1 MATPRPLPLVLALLV
16 VGAGIAAAQDPGQ
29 VREPDSGD
37 SGGEFS
43 ASTVMLPCTPVAA
56 YWTGQPPSSG
66 MPPGPDLAVVSIK
79 ARPKDARV
87 YLDGR
92 LVGRARYLDGKPG
105 YLYLEPGS
113 YRLELRLSGYPTQ
126 VFRVEAEA
134 ACRFDLKHRLRR
146 GSTDASGA
154 PESSFGQGKPFNR
167 VFSPMRDEEAQMAAE
182 PLGGPDPSL
191 RKDLGSRSGAGA
203 EAENV
208 SGASLRLKVSPETAS
223 VSIDGAFVATARE
236 LALMER
242 PLATTA
248 GKHEVVV
255 RAPGHI
261 KVSEDIVL
269 EPGEVLDLEFS
280 LSRIESN

>member
-29 VREPDSGD
+29 VPGSGIGD
-37 SGGEFS
+37 SGGELGAS
-43 ASTVMLPCTPVAA
+43 AVMLPCTPVAA

-113 YRLELRLSGYPTQ
+113 YRLELRLTGYPTQ
-126 VFRVEAEA
+126 VFTIEAEA
-134 ACRFDLKHRLRR
+134 ACRFDLKHRLQRR
-146 GSTDASGA
+146 GTDADGA
-154 PESSFGQGKPFNR
+154 PESTFGQCKPFNR
-167 VFSPMRDEEAQMAAE
+167 VFGPMRDEETEKVAG
-182 PLGGPDPSL
+182 LSGGPDPSL
-191 RKDLGSRSGAGA
+191 RNDLESRSGAGA
-203 EAENV
+203 KVDKV

-223 VSIDGAFVATARE
+223 VSIDGVFVATARE
-236 LALMER
+236 LALMVR

-248 GKHEVVV
+248 GEHEVIV
-255 RAPGHI
+255 RAPGHL
-261 KVSEDIVL
+261 KVSKNFVL